1 MDMFEQAFL
10 LLPDTVIITD
20 AYWYILDFNH
30 SKPFEQIR
38 KGSRLTCYMPD
49 CVRMQ
54 TGKLRRGGRV
64 YQQSVTAVYENNLHV
79 GYAVYLSDIT
89 DRENLIEQRRR
100 KSAELKAMTQRQ
112 KQANEELEAYVRQAE
127 ALSVYEEQLRIAR
140 VIHDD
145 AGHAITTLNTISQM
159 CLQLGRNDPEQ
170 YGKLIDEGLSLCEN
184 GLREN
189 TSSDFAS
196 VLEMLKDLRNKSP
209 FPVILHIEGE
219 EPPFAGALHDVISRL
234 CNEAYHN
241 TLAHSLADSLS
252 IDMCC
257 TPETLK
263 LRVSDNGSF
272 RGKLVKGF
280 GLTTM
285 EENVRASGGEIT
297 FIAEEGKGF
306 EIVAEWRTGQ

>member
-1 MDMFEQAFL
+1 MDMFEQAFR

-30 SKPFEQIR
+30 SEPFGQLR
-38 KGSRLTCYMPD
+38 KGWRLTRYMPD
-49 CVRMQ
+49 CEQMPS
-54 TGKLRRGGRV
+54 GELNYGGRA
-64 YQQSVTAVYENNLHV
+64 YQCSVTPVHENGLHV
-79 GYAVYLSDIT
+79 GFAVYLSDIT

-100 KSAELKAMTQRQ
+100 KSTELKAMTQCQ
-112 KQANEELEAYVRQAE
+112 AQANEELEAYVRQAE

-159 CLQLGRNDPEQ
+159 CLQLGEKDPEQ
-170 YGKLIDEGLSLCEN
+170 YSRLIEEGLTLCGKALKEK
-184 GLREN
+184 E
-189 TSSDFAS
+189 SSEYAS
-196 VLEMLKDLRNKSP
+196 VREMLKDMQDKSP
-209 FPVILHIEGE
+209 FHIILHIEGE
-219 EPPFAGALHDVISRL
+219 EPQFAGALHDVIHRL
-234 CNEAYHN
+234 CMEAYHN

-252 IDMCC
+252 IDLCC
-257 TPETLK
+257 TPETLN

-272 RGKLVKGF
+272 RGTLVKGF

-297 FIAEEGKGF
+297 FIAEEGRGF
-306 EIVAEWRTGQ
+306 GIIAEWRNGQ